1 MVAFGFFSVD
11 CSMFNMVLIALDRL
25 VYIMKPFFYERV
37 VTSTKVKMAIT
48 LKPPLHHGGSAR
60 RHRWLRHRFEARA
73 LHLQQRVGRGEGLL
87 APAFPLPAI
96 MSESDVTAALLSRSP
111 R

>member
-1 MVAFGFFSVD
+1 MRNDSSSGRHREKFKGFVRPND
-11 CSMFNMVLIALDRL
+11 
-25 VYIMKPFFYERV
+25 E
-37 VTSTKVKMAIT
+37 
-48 LKPPLHHGGSAR
+48 KPPLHHGGSAR
-60 RHRWLRHRFEARA
+60 RHRWLRHSLEARA

-87 APAFPLPAI
+87 APAFPLPAV

>member
-1 MVAFGFFSVD
+1 M
-11 CSMFNMVLIALDRL
+11 DRRGSSSSQASQL
-25 VYIMKPFFYERV
+25 
-37 VTSTKVKMAIT
+37 SD
-48 LKPPLHHGGSAR
+48 GSAVESPR
-60 RHRWLRHRFEARA
+60 GVGSRLGASGAGSIQNVIQGLQPPVATAGYVTALRPARCTCN
-73 LHLQQRVGRGEGLL
+73 RGWGGGEGLL